1 MSVYSRLG
9 AKLVCEW
16 DSRDASTIFE
26 DTSGTDPAENADGVA
41 CWKTT
46 ANSATAAN
54 LIQATALSRP
64 IYTADV
70 GDGLPGLD
78 FDGSADH
85 LIAAHASALNVTS
98 AVVVAVITPD
108 VINAFGGIITKDFDA
123 FSNGY
128 SLTVRGDGT
137 AGYWW
142 GPDAYNRC
150 AMSDSTTGTRCLL
163 VGIWNG
169 TSSIFLRN
177 SSKVIA
183 VQAGANGTD
192 TGDLYVGRAFNGG
205 FYFNGRIHHLMI
217 CSDLSVNQV
226 CDMQAY
232 LMDFWGIAGGP
243 DLPSGGVSGFTGLSG
258 VGRLGT

>member
-1 MSVYSRLG
+1 MTLYTTLG
-9 AKLVCEW
+9 ANLVCEW
-16 DSRDASTIFE
+16 DSRQASTIFE
-26 DTSGTDPAENADGVA
+26 DTAGTDAAENADGVA

-46 ANSATAAN
+46 SNSATAAN
-54 LIQATALSRP
+54 LIQSTVGSRP
-64 IYTADV
+64 TYTSDV
-70 GDGLPGLD
+70 GDGKPGID

-85 LIAAHASALNVTS
+85 LIAAHASALNVTK
-98 AVVVAVITPD
+98 AVVAAVITPD
-108 VINAFGGIITKDFDA
+108 SVSSFGGIITKDFDA
-123 FSNGY
+123 FTNGY
-128 SLTVRGDGT
+128 SLTTRGDGT

-169 TSSIFLRN
+169 TSSIFLKD
-177 SSKVIA
+177 SLKVLA

-192 TGDLYVGRAFNGG
+192 TGDLYVGRAFSGA
-205 FYFNGRIHHLMI
+205 FYFNGRIHHLLV

-232 LMDFWGIAGGP
+232 LMDDWGIAGGP
-243 DLPSGGVSGFTGLSG
+243 SLPSA
-258 VGRLGT
+258 GTSRPSNPFMQQVIG